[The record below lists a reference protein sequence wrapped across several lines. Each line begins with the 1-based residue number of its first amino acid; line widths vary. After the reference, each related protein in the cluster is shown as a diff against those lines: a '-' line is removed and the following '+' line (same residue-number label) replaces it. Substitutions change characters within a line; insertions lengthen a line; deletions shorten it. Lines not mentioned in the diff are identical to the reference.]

1 MVPRPQGFVH
11 LPFEMD
17 GVVEHVLD
25 SDCITLAPVWRRS
38 RLTMVSKKV
47 NNCDKWMD
55 DKHTDY
61 PPSFC
66 FIGNLF
72 INGRINNHPYFK
84 GENQYSNYK
93 DNWQPYT

>member
-1 MVPRPQGFVH
+1 
-11 LPFEMD
+11 
-17 GVVEHVLD
+17 
-25 SDCITLAPVWRRS
+25 
-38 RLTMVSKKV
+38 MVSKKV

-55 DKHTDY
+55 DKHADY

-84 GENQYSNYK
+84 SENQYGNYKDNNYK
-93 DNWQPYT
+93 DNWQPCT